1 MSINSAMIL
10 TSFSFA
16 TAFYRAAASY
26 VAAASY
32 IAAALK
38 AIRRQSSVFLLGLCS
53 VVCSASA
60 MASQADIRFNHLSR
74 QQGLS
79 QSFILSVAQDKN
91 GFMWFGSQGGLNRF
105 DGYEVKIFTRDESE
119 GSLPGSTVRA
129 LLSDSKGRLWV
140 GTENGGFS
148 QYQFESETFT
158 TYNTENSQLPTNR
171 IRSLHE
177 DARGQI
183 WIGTDGGGLWRFDP
197 TLKEFYVATPKFAD
211 ETIFA
216 IASGNGGEL
225 WVGTR
230 SGLFEVTSNRGL
242 VPALAEQQAGAR
254 MSGVH
259 IRSVLQT
266 LDGTLWVGTEN
277 AGAFRIAADGSYEN
291 FVVGD
296 ASESI
301 SGMQVTRILQDDRGD
316 IWLATSGGLDH
327 VTMEGFVAHQS
338 DPANPRSLS
347 NDIVVD
353 LFQDRGGVM
362 WIATFGGLNY
372 WSRSEYLA
380 KHVSANRRL
389 ENSLS
394 SAAVTSLSESSD
406 GTVWVGTFRGG
417 LNEIQPSG
425 LIRHHRADVNDPAS
439 IPEDTVMS
447 LYVDSKER
455 LWVGTRSAGLAV
467 FDADLGLMKLFDQ
480 SAEIPFRLSSNAIT
494 SITESEYGEMLVG
507 TYGGGLNRIDL
518 NNFEVTSIQAS
529 RGEAG
534 TLQSNRIMTVFEDST
549 GHLWLGTDGSGL
561 AYYDRYREKFT
572 HFDTDE
578 VSGFMANFV
587 MEVAE
592 DSEGNLYFGTLNG
605 GLFRL
610 DSKSQMVDQFEFE
623 QVTEQDGLSSNIVY
637 GLLVDDSDQVW
648 LSSNAG
654 LNRYDPVS
662 GAVSYLGLSNG
673 LQDLEFNAGAAHKL
687 SNGELLFGGVNGLNR
702 IDPTQVETNTHVPPV
717 AITSVAKQGERFSPA
732 LLGANGITLSHQDY
746 VLEFRFA
753 GLDYANAAMN
763 QYRYRLVGL
772 DESWIEAGTR
782 RYASYTNLEQ
792 GRYVFEV
799 LAANSD
805 GVWGT
810 IPARLA
816 VKVAPAPWH
825 SWWAYVSY
833 AIGVCLLILL
843 TYRARRTRLA
853 HVAEVQSINLRLL
866 SEVDVRKE
874 KETQVNVERE
884 KSQRYLDVAEVAL
897 VSLDVEGTVLHVNE
911 KADGTFNSGVD
922 PILGRSLM
930 DLVSVQQRNGLRQK
944 ILSVFDGEDSG
955 EHLECE
961 MSAAN
966 GTLHTLI
973 WRFAPLTETDG
984 HVNMILAS
992 GTDITE
998 LRHLEKSVQFREK
1011 LNALGTLSAGIAH
1024 DFNNILT
1031 AIAGYSSLALEQ
1043 VRGQG
1048 EVEDFIR
1055 HIESATERATALVAR
1070 ILSVSQRDESQF
1082 EPVDIRALALEAVS
1096 LLRVGLPTNIT
1107 IEESYPELPVVVNG
1121 DPNQI
1126 HQLFVNL
1133 GTNAVSAMQSN
1144 GGVLKFMMSRRDVDK
1159 ESIPNGSNLIAGDH
1173 MILDVIDTGKGM
1185 PEVMKSRIFD
1195 PFYSSDS
1202 HGVEGRSTTGLGL
1215 SVVHGIVQAHRGY
1228 IDVKSVV
1235 GSGTQFRIYL
1245 PEGEANSDSVVVQ
1258 LRQPKVNKRRVM
1270 LVDDEE
1276 WVVDITS
1283 RLLTMLGHDVQ
1294 SFTHPAEALEQF
1306 KATPEAYKV
1315 VITDQNMPQIKGTEL
1330 IDQLRQINSETK
1342 VILMSGNVSPLQD
1355 MNENTRFM
1363 AKPYKFDTL
1372 KTVLAALG
1380 ISDGDKSHG
1389 EGSS

>member
-1 MSINSAMIL
+1 VSINSAMTLTSLQRSRAL

-16 TAFYRAAASY
+16 AALY
-26 VAAASY
+26 F
-32 IAAALK
+32 AAALMN
-38 AIRRQSSVFLLGLCS
+38 ALRRRCAVFLLGFCGVVSSTS
-53 VVCSASA
+53 VIAT
-60 MASQADIRFNHLSR
+60 QADIRFNHLSR

-91 GFMWFGSQGGLNRF
+91 GFMWFGSQAGLNRF
-105 DGYEVKIFTRDESE
+105 DGYEVKIFRRDESE

-158 TYNTENSQLPTNR
+158 TYNAENSQLPTNR

-183 WIGTDGGGLWRFDP
+183 WVGTDGGGLWRFDP
-197 TLKEFYVATPKFAD
+197 RLKEFHSATPKFED
-211 ETIFA
+211 ESIFA

-225 WVGTR
+225 WVAMR
-230 SGLFEVTSNRGL
+230 SGLYEVTFNRGL
-242 VPALAEQQAGAR
+242 IPALAGQQAGDR
-254 MSGVH
+254 ISGVH
-259 IRSVLQT
+259 IRAILQT
-266 LDGTLWVGTEN
+266 LDGTLWIGTEN
-277 AGAFRIAADGSYEN
+277 EGAFRIAADGSYEH
-291 FVVGD
+291 FVVGE

-301 SGMQVTRILQDDRGD
+301 SGMQVSSILQDDRGD

-327 VTMEGFVAHQS
+327 VTQDGIVSHLS
-338 DPANPRSLS
+338 DPANPWSLS

-353 LFQDRGGVM
+353 LFQDEGGVM
-362 WIATFGGLNY
+362 WVATFGGLNY

-380 KHVSANRRL
+380 GHVSANQRVA
-389 ENSLS
+389 NSLS
-394 SAAVTSLSESSD
+394 SSAVAAISESSD

-417 LNEIQPSG
+417 LNEILPSG
-425 LIRHHRADVNDPAS
+425 LIRHHRADVDDPAS

-455 LWVGTRSAGLAV
+455 VWVGTRSAGLAV
-467 FDADLGLMKLFDQ
+467 FDADRGLVKLFDQ
-480 SAEIPFRLSSNAIT
+480 STEVPFQLSSNAIT
-494 SITESEYGEMLVG
+494 SITESEYGEILVG

-529 RGEAG
+529 RREGS
-534 TLQSNRIMTVFEDST
+534 LQSNRIMTVFEDRT

-561 AYYDRYREKFT
+561 VYYDRYREKFT
-572 HFDTDE
+572 HFDNDE

-587 MEVAE
+587 MQIAE
-592 DSEGNLYFGTLNG
+592 DSGGNLYFGTLNG

-610 DSKSQMVDQFEFE
+610 DSEHQMVDQFQFE
-623 QVTEQDGLSSNIVY
+623 QITEQNGLSSNIVY
-637 GLLVDDSDQVW
+637 GLLVDDFDQVW
-648 LSSNAG
+648 LSSNTG
-654 LNRYDPVS
+654 LNRYDPAT
-662 GAVSYLGLSNG
+662 GGVSYLGLSNA

-687 SNGELLFGGVNGLNR
+687 LNGELLFGGVNGFNR
-702 IDPTQVETNTHVPPV
+702 IDPTHVETNTHVPSV
-717 AITSVAKQGERFSPA
+717 AITSVAKQGEQYSPA
-732 LLGANGITLSHQDY
+732 LLGAKGIELSHQDY

-753 GLDYANAAMN
+753 GLDYANAMMN
-763 QYRYRLVGL
+763 QYRYRLIGL

-782 RYASYTNLEQ
+782 RYASYTNLNQ

-810 IPARLA
+810 TPARIA
-816 VKVAPAPWH
+816 VNVAPAPWF
-825 SWWAYVSY
+825 SWWAFVSY
-833 AIGVCLLILL
+833 AIGVCLLVLL
-843 TYRARRTRLA
+843 TYRARRVRLD
-853 HVAEVQSINLRLL
+853 HVAEVQSINLRLRQ
-866 SEVDVRKE
+866 EVDVRKE
-874 KETQVNVERE
+874 QEAQVNIERE
-884 KSQRYLDVAEVAL
+884 KTQRYLDVAEVAL
-897 VSLDVEGTVLHVNE
+897 VALDVEGTVLHINE
-911 KADGTFNSGVD
+911 KADGTFNSVAE

-930 DLVSVQQRNGLRQK
+930 ELVNVQQRNALRQK

-955 EHLECE
+955 EHLECD

-966 GTLHTLI
+966 GSSRTMI
-973 WRFAPLTETDG
+973 WRFAPLTETGG
-984 HVNMILAS
+984 HANMILGS

-1011 LNALGTLSAGIAH
+1011 LSALGTLSAGIAH

-1048 EVEDFIR
+1048 EVEEFIQ

-1070 ILSVSQRDESQF
+1070 ILSMSQSDESQF
-1082 EPVDIRALALEAVS
+1082 EPVDMPTLAHEAVG
-1096 LLRVGLPTNIT
+1096 LLRGTLPTNIN
-1107 IEESYPELPVVVNG
+1107 IEESYPEIPIVVNG
-1121 DPNQI
+1121 DPGQI

-1133 GTNAVSAMQSN
+1133 GTNAVNAMQSN
-1144 GGVLKFMMSRRDVDK
+1144 GGVLKFVISRRDIDQ
-1159 ESIPNGSNLIAGDH
+1159 EGIPNGSNLAAGVYI
-1173 MILDVIDTGKGM
+1173 ILDVIDTGKGM

-1245 PEGEANSDSVVVQ
+1245 PEGEASSASVVVQ
-1258 LRQPKVNKRRVM
+1258 LRQPIVNKRRVM

-1294 SFTHPAEALEQF
+1294 TFTHPAEALAQF
-1306 KATPEAYKV
+1306 KATPDAYKV

-1330 IDQLRQINSETK
+1330 IDQLRRIKSETK
-1342 VILMSGNVSPLQD
+1342 VILMSGNVSPLHEVD
-1355 MNENTRFM
+1355 DNTRFM
-1363 AKPYKFDTL
+1363 AKPFKVDNL
-1372 KTVLAALG
+1372 KNVLAALG
-1380 ISDGDKSHG
+1380 INDGEKIHG
-1389 EGSS
+1389 KGSS